1 MEGCRPV
8 LQVSSRLIG
17 ICFSDN
23 EDKLNLEEKKFVD
36 DPKNADLFSDPP
48 AGEKRC
54 QQDPKNSNPAKRTKT
69 SDDEVILS
77 LFTTMSDIVKEE
89 K

>member
-1 MEGCRPV
+1 M
-8 LQVSSRLIG
+8 
-17 ICFSDN
+17 
-23 EDKLNLEEKKFVD
+23 EEKKFVD
-36 DPKNADLFSDPP
+36 DPKNANLFSDPP
-48 AGEKRC
+48 SGEKRC

-77 LFTTMSDIVKEE
+77 VFSTMSDVVKEE